1 MSPELFDPEIKDHRP
16 TKCSDCYALGMV
28 IYEVLSGH
36 LPFYGFANRVIYGK
50 VFRGDRPEKP
60 EGAEGAWFT
69 DEVWEVLRSC
79 WAPQPENRPS
89 IGDVL
94 QCLEK
99 VSRSWV
105 PPSPRLL
112 VALPTLNSVTW
123 GSSNIVTAESTDVDD
138 GSPSSQLMEKPD
150 EGESAGTASQVS
162 STSSGSDT
170 VIYWSP
176 FYYLGKHF
184 HATERLPIL
193 GPMRD
198 AADRTGTEQDDLRS
212 ANGRENIFS
221 EPAVQP
227 SGDSTEGDND
237 RPAMDC
243 AGSESDV
250 VADDTPPVSPSPCF
264 LVFQSDSRTFLRL
277 FGLLILRTPILHP
290 H

>member
-60 EGAEGAWFT
+60 EGTEGAWFT

-79 WAPQPENRPS
+79 WTSQPENRPS
-89 IGDVL
+89 VEDVL

-112 VALPTLNSVTW
+112 VVPSTPNSLTW
-123 GSSNIVTAESTDVDD
+123 GSSNIVTAESTDVGD
-138 GSPSSQLMEKPD
+138 GSPSSQLLEKPD
-150 EGESAGTASQVS
+150 QGESVGTASQVS
-162 STSSGSDT
+162 STSSGSDA
-170 VIYWSP
+170 VFYWSP
-176 FYYLGKHF
+176 LYYLGKHL
-184 HATERLPIL
+184 HATERLSIL
-193 GPMRD
+193 NPMRD
-198 AADRTGTEQDDLRS
+198 AADRTGTEQDDPRS
-212 ANGRENIFS
+212 ANGRENKFP

-227 SGDSTEGDND
+227 SSDND
-237 RPAMDC
+237 GPAMDC
-243 AGSESDV
+243 AGPESDV
-250 VADDTPPVSPSPCF
+250 VADDTPPVGPSPCF
-264 LVFQSDSRTFLRL
+264 LVSSL
-277 FGLLILRTPILHP
+277 TPILFLGCLAFLF
-290 H
+290 